1 MFPVSTTMNGNCL
14 AVPDTCKTPA
24 PPAPPI
30 PTPYPNM
37 GMLMQATP
45 PTCSKKVKV
54 MAMPVVL
61 LGTKIP
67 MTSGDEAGVA
77 GGVVSGTIK
86 GPVMFTKG
94 SAKVSVEGQ
103 PVVYQTCTT
112 GQNGSSPN
120 APCGVQVSP
129 SQAKVMVQM

>member
-24 PPAPPI
+24 PPAPPV

-54 MAMPVVL
+54 IAMPVVL

-67 MTSGDEAGVA
+67 MSSGDDAGVA

-86 GPVMFTKG
+86 GPVMALKPLP
-94 SAKVSVEGQ
+94 A
-103 PVVYQTCTT
+103 C
-112 GQNGSSPN
+112 
-120 APCGVQVSP
+120 
-129 SQAKVMVQM
+129 